1 MKAVNVTLMPWKWD
15 GTVLTGGTA
24 DAFKA
29 WAKKALDA
37 DVDTG
42 SNSAGHAY
50 VEYGKPWVIW
60 IDSIANVPALAHEAL
75 HVAAGVLEG
84 RGLSFSKGSE
94 EAYTYTMED
103 ILRQVLTSKRWK
115 RVAS

>member
-1 MKAVNVTLMPWKWD
+1 MKSVDVMLMPWKWA
-15 GTVLTGGTA
+15 GVVLAGGTP
-24 DAFKA
+24 DGFKA
-29 WAKKALDA
+29 WAKKTLDA
-37 DVDTG
+37 DVETG
-42 SNSAGHAY
+42 SNSAAHAY

-60 IDSIANVPALAHEAL
+60 VETMTDIPALAHEAL

-103 ILRQVLTSKRWK
+103 ILRQVLTAKQWK
-115 RVAS
+115 KVPA